1 MSRRGAHANVR
12 LVTSLPR
19 PMRPD
24 LPAAS
29 PLDPSVAETQTA
41 PLGHR
46 DILRILF
53 GLMLAMLLGALEQTI
68 VATALPTIGE
78 AFGDFA
84 NLSWVVTAYL
94 IAATVATPLYGKLSD
109 IYGRRVML
117 LISVSIFSAASAAC
131 ALAPSLFVLIL
142 ARGLQGLGGGGLI
155 SLAQTIIADVV
166 SPRERGR
173 YQAYIACVFAFASI
187 AGPVLGGVFAQH
199 IHWSLIFWIN
209 LPLGLL
215 AFLISHRALGG
226 LPRHERRHDVDLPG
240 AALMAS
246 SSILLLLALGWGG
259 TRHAWTSPEILSLL
273 GTSAALG
280 GLFVWRI
287 RRAAEP
293 FLPPDLLADKVVG
306 RGTAAAFMT
315 VGSLV
320 GQSIFVPLYF
330 ETVRGMSASQSGLAL
345 IPLMGGVVCGSL
357 VSGRTMVR
365 LTHYKWPALAG
376 SSCAA
381 LALGVLSVS
390 AGALSPPALGALL
403 AVAGIGV
410 GTTLPVCTVSV
421 QNAVA
426 RHRMGTATGVM
437 NFFRQ
442 LGGALVVAVLGA
454 VLLGTLGRGTG
465 LDAHALSHGSAA
477 PLLATG
483 FDRVFATLAL
493 VQLTASMLLWTL
505 PERPLRGASEA
516 APLA

>member
-1 MSRRGAHANVR
+1 
-12 LVTSLPR
+12 
-19 PMRPD
+19 MR
-24 LPAAS
+24 
-29 PLDPSVAETQTA
+29 
-41 PLGHR
+41 LGHR

-53 GLMLAMLLGALEQTI
+53 GLMLAMLLGAMEQTI

-78 AFGDFA
+78 AFGDFV

-117 LISVSIFSAASAAC
+117 LISVSIFSIASAAC
-131 ALAPSLFVLIL
+131 ALAPNLLVLIL

-199 IHWSLIFWIN
+199 VHWSLIFWIN

-215 AFLISHRALGG
+215 AFLISYRALAG
-226 LPRHERRHDVDLPG
+226 LPRHERRRDIDLPG
-240 AALMAS
+240 ATLMAG

-259 TRHAWTSPEILSLL
+259 TRYAWGSPEILALL
-273 GTSAALG
+273 GAALLLG
-280 GLFVWRI
+280 LLFVWRI
-287 RRAAEP
+287 RRASEP

-320 GQSIFVPLYF
+320 GQSIFIPLYF

-365 LTHYKWPALAG
+365 MVHYIRPALAG
-376 SSCAA
+376 SMCAA
-381 LALGVLSVS
+381 LALATLAATAS
-390 AGALSPPALGALL
+390 ALSPVGLCALL
-403 AVAGIGV
+403 AVAGFGV

-465 LDAHALSHGSAA
+465 LDAQHLASGSAG
-477 PLLATG
+477 PLLTTG
-483 FDRVFATLAL
+483 FGRVFATLAM
-493 VQLTASMLLWTL
+493 VQFTASVLLFTL
-505 PERPLRGASEA
+505 PERPLRGAGEA
-516 APLA
+516 VPSA